1 MSKVWFVTG
10 ANSGFGASIA
20 KAALDAGDKVV
31 ATARNMDKL
40 RAAFPDI
47 RNDNL
52 ALVKL
57 DVADAGKAEAALAE
71 AVAKFGRID
80 VLVNNAGN
88 SYLGNFEEL
97 TNADIEGQMT
107 TNFYGVVNVLRAAL
121 PILRKQRGGHIIN
134 VSSTAGAAG
143 FKHCTAY
150 SASKFAVEGLTL
162 SLALEVEQFGIKL
175 TIVEPGFFRT
185 SLLAAKNVSY
195 AKSSIADYAH
205 EGSAEAMWSGYDGK
219 QPNDP
224 DKLGEALVKL
234 SNMPTPPR
242 FFVAGLDAL
251 DVIRPVMEARLKDMR
266 EHEALSKAMVGSD
279 GPLGTHPSRG

>member
-20 KAALDAGDKVV
+20 KAALDAGNKVV

-40 RAAFPDI
+40 RLAFPDI
-47 RNDNL
+47 GGDNL
-52 ALVKL
+52 ALVQL
-57 DVADAGKAEAALAE
+57 DVADAGQAGAAVDE
-71 AVAKFGRID
+71 AVARFGRIN
-80 VLVNNAGN
+80 VLVNNAGS

-97 TNADIEGQMT
+97 TNADIERQMT

-121 PILRKQRGGHIIN
+121 PVLRKQRGGHIIN

-185 SLLAAKNVSY
+185 NLLAAQNVSY

-224 DKLGEALVKL
+224 EKLGEALVKL
-234 SNMPTPPR
+234 SNMIAPPR
-242 FFVAGLDAL
+242 FFAAGPDAL
-251 DVIRPVMEARLKDMR
+251 GAVRPVMEARLKDMQ
-266 EHEALSKAMVGSD
+266 EHEDLSNAMVGND
-279 GPLGTHPSRG
+279 GPLDAHPSRA

>member
-10 ANSGFGASIA
+10 ANSGFGASIV
-20 KAALDAGDKVV
+20 KAALAAGDQVV
-31 ATARNMDKL
+31 ASARNMDKL
-40 RAAFPDI
+40 RTAFPDA

-57 DVADAGKAEAALAE
+57 DVANAGQAEAALAE
-71 AVAKFGRID
+71 AVTKFGRID

-88 SYLGNFEEL
+88 SFLGNFEEL
-97 TNADIEGQMT
+97 TNSDIERQMT

-121 PILRKQRGGHIIN
+121 PILRKQRSGHIIN

-150 SASKFAVEGLTL
+150 SASKFAVEGPTL
-162 SLALEVEQFGIKL
+162 SLALEVEPFGIKL

-185 SLLAAKNVSY
+185 SLLSARNVSY
-195 AKSSIADYAH
+195 AKSSIPDYAH
-205 EGSAEAMWSGYDGK
+205 EGSAEAIWSAYDGK

-234 SNMPTPPR
+234 SDMTTPPR
-242 FFVAGLDAL
+242 FFAAGPDAL

-266 EHEALSKAMVGSD
+266 DHEPLSKAMVGSD
-279 GPLGTHPSRG
+279 GPLGTHPSHG

>member
-10 ANSGFGASIA
+10 ANSGFGISIA
-20 KAALDAGDKVV
+20 KAALNAGDKVV

-40 RAAFPDI
+40 RAAFQGTAHE
-47 RNDNL
+47 NL
-52 ALVKL
+52 ALVQL
-57 DVADAGKAEAALAE
+57 DVADVGQAEAAVAE
-71 AVAKFGRID
+71 AVARFGRIN

-97 TNADIEGQMT
+97 TNADIDRQMT
-107 TNFYGVVNVLRAAL
+107 TNFYGVINVLRAAL

-185 SLLAAKNVSY
+185 SLLAATNVSY

-234 SNMPTPPR
+234 SNMPAPPR
-242 FFVAGLDAL
+242 FFIAGPDAL
-251 DVIRPVMEARLKDMR
+251 DAVRLVMEARLKDMQ
-266 EHEALSKAMVGSD
+266 EYEDLSKAMVSNEGALD
-279 GPLGTHPSRG
+279 MHPSGR